1 MTTNTRKQREIQQRE
16 RMLLRIARKT
26 LIEQGFAHLSLDRLA
41 DATEYSKGTIY
52 QHFSSKEDLVAAL
65 AVQSCEKRVGL
76 FSRAVRYPGTCRERV
91 MALLAADEFFAER
104 HPHYFKCEMIIRMAN
119 LDEKASPERRDRLE
133 QLEQQLLNIVLDPIR
148 QAVAC
153 GELPLSA
160 DWTPEKVVFA
170 LFSLAMGGHIGVL
183 NYSTVMKK
191 IGVTSR
197 SPHLFDSVNVFLD
210 GLNWNPLS
218 SKFDYASTVN
228 SVIQEV
234 LVHDDSADE
243 T

>member
-1 MTTNTRKQREIQQRE
+1 MTTTTRKQREIQLRE
-16 RMLLRIARKT
+16 QMLLRIARKM
-26 LIEQGFAHLSLDRLA
+26 LIEQGFSQLSLDRLA

-76 FSRAVRYPGTCRERV
+76 FSRAGQYAGTCRERV
-91 MALLAADEFFAER
+91 IALLAADEYFAER

-119 LDEKASPERRDRLE
+119 LDEKASAERRERLE

-148 QAVAC
+148 KAVQC
-153 GELPLSA
+153 GDLPLSA
-160 DWTPEKVVFA
+160 DWTPEKVLFA

-183 NYSTVMKK
+183 NYATVMRK

-210 GLNWNPLS
+210 GLNWMPLS
-218 SKFDYASTVN
+218 SKFDYSSTVN
-228 SVIQEV
+228 SVNHEV
-234 LVHDDSADE
+234 LGEDESADE
-243 T
+243 I